1 MKIHEIRNLTKKE
14 TPLHYRNEY
23 TGSLVYSAGK
33 IEEEAIIEFT
43 LERTATGNLDISVSF
58 PTSIHYPLVPA
69 LKKAKDYISSMEK
82 KGRLI

>member
-33 IEEEAIIEFT
+33 IEEEAVVEFT
-43 LERTATGNLDISVSF
+43 LERTATGNVDISVSF
-58 PTSIHYPLVPA
+58 PSSIHYPLVPA
-69 LKKAKDYISSMEK
+69 VKKVKAYITGLEK
-82 KGRLI
+82 TGRLL